1 MQETEKIMI
10 VVDDSQSRHF
20 LQLDKSQN
28 PNSPRIKPKLLKKSR
43 LPKPRFHITNFSSKL
58 TPSLIQ
64 KVENLHRSV
73 EVKKPTIVIKNVKK
87 QTTPGYHGGL
97 FQPNPGNLQSLLFPN
112 SHRKYHSSNNI
123 LESFEANERDTSD
136 FKLRTIRDGLPS
148 TRENTKH
155 NRLETEFSKTCDNL
169 QRNMNSFRGKMNVGG
184 YETDVLRS
192 NRLQSTDPIKRE
204 DYRQKVTHRSRLAP
218 HQSEIMAKSKLS
230 KPLWVSSSG
239 VPSNHPNKNQTL
251 HLTVG
256 PSNTYEFEI
265 NETRLRNRFLEYRKE
280 NSELIQSVR
289 NELESK
295 HLSKKAD
302 ERAGLDQREGSSS
315 KTYQFSSK
323 QTPWGYFDL
332 SSAKKY
338 PEKES
343 DIILVTHSMSPSKS
357 SKNLTGKKQI
367 GEKSDMKGSQAK
379 QKLLGSSNS
388 LLEQIS
394 TPETTTIQAE
404 SLAETK
410 RVSKPVVGIAK
421 QKALPTKQRLLLYS
435 LKYEPLD
442 ALATLDSAKKK
453 GGLNNIL
460 QAGLSNL
467 LSGLPEPTQ
476 ITQETAETAIS
487 SNNEALVRS
496 LKDKE
501 PHELQEWLH
510 KHKPYYVTGL
520 AAAQSVIDQR
530 MRQQESRAAF
540 NRKLSQESRGEIL
553 SRMAGVS
560 QHFSEHTAG
569 GFMGSFGTS
578 ESPKY
583 IRQDMPYPQYKLRLH
598 EEAFEQLMC
607 VLQQQQGWRPVDSE
621 ELQRKKVVLRH
632 WEFMLEHSKYQRE
645 FGEAEDYRRRPLLF
659 LDLDETLVSTLTSKK
674 RKPGYALLKDP
685 TVDTVYVGFLSADT
699 SAPEA
704 SLATIPSLGSTEFPF
719 GIICGLY
726 SRLCQGST
734 QGDRS

>member
-1 MQETEKIMI
+1 
-10 VVDDSQSRHF
+10 
-20 LQLDKSQN
+20 
-28 PNSPRIKPKLLKKSR
+28 
-43 LPKPRFHITNFSSKL
+43 
-58 TPSLIQ
+58 
-64 KVENLHRSV
+64 
-73 EVKKPTIVIKNVKK
+73 
-87 QTTPGYHGGL
+87 
-97 FQPNPGNLQSLLFPN
+97 
-112 SHRKYHSSNNI
+112 
-123 LESFEANERDTSD
+123 
-136 FKLRTIRDGLPS
+136 
-148 TRENTKH
+148 
-155 NRLETEFSKTCDNL
+155 
-169 QRNMNSFRGKMNVGG
+169 
-184 YETDVLRS
+184 
-192 NRLQSTDPIKRE
+192 
-204 DYRQKVTHRSRLAP
+204 
-218 HQSEIMAKSKLS
+218 
-230 KPLWVSSSG
+230 
-239 VPSNHPNKNQTL
+239 
-251 HLTVG
+251 
-256 PSNTYEFEI
+256 
-265 NETRLRNRFLEYRKE
+265 
-280 NSELIQSVR
+280 
-289 NELESK
+289 
-295 HLSKKAD
+295 
-302 ERAGLDQREGSSS
+302 
-315 KTYQFSSK
+315 
-323 QTPWGYFDL
+323 
-332 SSAKKY
+332 
-338 PEKES
+338 
-343 DIILVTHSMSPSKS
+343 
-357 SKNLTGKKQI
+357 
-367 GEKSDMKGSQAK
+367 MKGSQAK

-388 LLEQIS
+388 ILDQIT
-394 TPETTTIQAE
+394 TPETTTIEAE
-404 SLAETK
+404 SLGATK
-410 RVSKPVVGIAK
+410 RISKPVAGNQK
-421 QKALPTKQRLLLYS
+421 QKALPTKQKLLLYS

-442 ALATLDSAKKK
+442 VLANLDSAKKK

-467 LSGLPEPTQ
+467 LSGLPEPAQTN
-476 ITQETAETAIS
+476 QETAELGIS
-487 SNNEALVRS
+487 SNIEALVRS

-501 PHELQEWLH
+501 PQELQEWLQ

-569 GFMGSFGTS
+569 GFTGSFGTS

-583 IRQDMPYPQYKLRLH
+583 IRQDVPYPQYKLRLH

-674 RKPGYALLKDP
+674 RKPGYTLLKDP

-704 SLATIPSLGSTEFPF
+704 PLATIPSLGSQEFPS

-734 QGDRS
+734 QGD